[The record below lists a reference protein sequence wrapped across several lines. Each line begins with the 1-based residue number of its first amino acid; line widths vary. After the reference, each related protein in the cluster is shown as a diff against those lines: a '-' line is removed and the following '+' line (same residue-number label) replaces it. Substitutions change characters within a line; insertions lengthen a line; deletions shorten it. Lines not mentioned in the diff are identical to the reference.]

1 MTLQSIAE
9 RLLTEYEQPD
19 FDRLVEELR
28 PHLTVDL
35 IAHLKKRV
43 DEEKLKDA
51 QFALRIAT
59 LAQSL
64 VPYISEPEAEAL
76 AYWAKGTALLHLS
89 RYQEAVACCY
99 SAAAIYQA
107 QGQLLPLLGVQT
119 SIVVALRNL
128 GDHQAVFALELEV
141 RARAKALGEP
151 AQPYLG
157 ALEISLG
164 AIYRQLGNLEAALEA
179 YERAHVIFTQLG
191 DAIEVARTDINRSN
205 VLQDMS
211 RFIAAQELL
220 LGARQ
225 TLAQA
230 DQLAQ
235 QVAYVDSNLGVLAYR
250 RGQYQEAL
258 TYFEAAR
265 QGFAGLDTLIT
276 MVDLRRCLIYRKLNL
291 IEETINLAAT
301 VEPILAQKGMLVQQG
316 LALYLLGASYQLSY
330 AFKQAEHYLTKARN
344 VLQQQEVR
352 AILFEVDYDLA
363 RLAYLS
369 GRIDDAQQLAQQ
381 LVMTISADTW
391 PLLAAQIQLLLAQ
404 CALIKQP
411 ESARDH
417 VQAALEL
424 SITYLL
430 HEITIAAHHL
440 MGQILQKTASAQL
453 AWSEYQK
460 AMQKIESLRVDL
472 LVDEFRIGFMEDK
485 QPIYAD
491 ALRLSQQIAT
501 PAQLLS
507 LLNLVHTAPLPR
519 LSSTLPADDPLQSEL
534 VALRE
539 EWHWYQNKLEEAQP
553 DEDAAAITA
562 SRRQVEAKLADLSHR
577 WHSYQASVPSTAP
590 IAAGELWRSE
600 AAEPFLSHIQQ
611 NLQPNEC
618 LLHYYLINGTFQALL
633 VKKDAIHI
641 RPNLSPAKP
650 LVRVLRGWSRHLSQ
664 IHLISQSPLTAKS
677 LAQRYLTRFYQALV
691 APLTADLENVS
702 HLFVVMPPD
711 WHNLPLAAFF
721 DGQHYLAERYQISYL
736 SAPEVLTDTR
746 TPLESPTRALIIGH
760 SNEGQYPGI
769 LYATHTIKQ
778 NFPAGWGSTLLMD
791 ADATLEKFK
800 VASRESNLIHLATHA
815 TFRVDNPL
823 FSWARLAG
831 HRLTVAELYQ
841 MKLPHNPLVVFSA
854 CETGRGKPRG
864 GGLLG
869 MGRALLAAGASGLV
883 VTLWRV
889 EDQATAHLMVDF
901 YAQLGRHKK
910 ITHVASAALHQAQQ
924 QAIAEQQHPFFW
936 AGFIFIQG

>member
-1 MTLQSIAE
+1 MTPQEITK
-9 RLLTEYEQPD
+9 RLLVQHEQPD
-19 FDRLVEELR
+19 FDHLIKELR
-28 PHLTVDL
+28 PHLTIDL
-35 IAHLKKRV
+35 IAYLKKRV
-43 DEEKLKDA
+43 DKEKLKDA
-51 QFALRIAT
+51 HLALRIAT
-59 LAQSL
+59 LAESL
-64 VPYISEPEAEAL
+64 VPYISQPEAEAL
-76 AYWAKGTALLHLS
+76 AHWTKGTALLHLS
-89 RYQEAVACCY
+89 GYQEALVYCH
-99 SAAAIYQA
+99 SAAAIYEA
-107 QGQLLPLLGVQT
+107 QGQLLPWVGVQS
-119 SIVVALRNL
+119 SIVAALRNL
-128 GDHQAVFALELEV
+128 GDHQAIFALAPEV
-141 RARAKALGEP
+141 RARAKTLGAP

-157 ALEISLG
+157 SLEMNLG
-164 AIYRQLGNLEAALEA
+164 AIYRQLGDLEAALEA
-179 YERAHVIFTQLG
+179 YERGRAIFAQLG
-191 DAIEVARTDINRSN
+191 DAIEVARIDSNRSN

-220 LGARQ
+220 LDARQ
-225 TLAQA
+225 TLTQA
-230 DQLAQ
+230 DQLGQ
-235 QVAYVDSNLGVLAYR
+235 QVAYVDLNLGVLAYR
-250 RGQYQEAL
+250 RGRYEEAL
-258 TYFEAAR
+258 THFEAAR
-265 QGFAGLDTLIT
+265 QGFAGIDTWIA

-291 IEETINLAAT
+291 IEETMNLAAT
-301 VEPILAQKGMLVQQG
+301 VEPIFAQKGMLVQQG
-316 LALYLLGASYQLSY
+316 LALYLLGAAYQLSS
-330 AFKQAEHYLTKARN
+330 AFKQAEYYLTKARN
-344 VLQQQEVR
+344 VLLEQGVR

-363 RLAYLS
+363 HLAYLS

-381 LVMTISADTW
+381 LLMTIAADTW
-391 PLLAAQIQLLLAQ
+391 PLLAAQTRLLLAQ

-417 VQAALEL
+417 AQAALEL

-440 MGQILQKTASAQL
+440 MGQILEKRASAQL

-460 AMQKIESLRVDL
+460 AMQKIESLRVNL
-472 LVDEFRIGFMEDK
+472 LVDEFRIGFMENK

-491 ALRLSQQIAT
+491 AVRLSQQIAT

-507 LLNLVHTAPLPR
+507 LLNLAHTAPLPR
-519 LSSTLPADDPLQSEL
+519 FSSALPTEHPLQREL
-534 VALRE
+534 VGLRE
-539 EWHWYQNKLEEAQP
+539 EWHWYQNKLEEAQH

-562 SRRQVEAKLADLSHR
+562 SRRQIEAKLADLSHR
-577 WHSYQASVPSTAP
+577 WHSYQASVPSTPP
-590 IAAGELWRSE
+590 IAARERWRSE
-600 AAEPFLSHIQQ
+600 AAEQFLSHIQQ
-611 NLQPNEC
+611 NLQQNEC
-618 LLHYYLINGTFQALL
+618 LLHYYLINDTFQALL

-641 RPNLSPAKP
+641 QPNLSPAKP

-664 IHLISQSPLTAKS
+664 INLISQSPLTAKS
-677 LAQRYLTRFYQALV
+677 LAQRYLHRLYQALI
-691 APLTADLENVS
+691 APLSADLENIN

-721 DGQHYLAERYQISYL
+721 DGQHYLTERYQISYL

-746 TPLESPTRALIIGH
+746 TPLESPTRALMIGH
-760 SNEGQYPGI
+760 SNEGEYPGI

-778 NFPAGWGSTLLMD
+778 NFPAGWSSTLLMD
-791 ADATLEKFK
+791 ADATFEKFK
-800 VASRESNLIHLATHA
+800 QASRESNLIHLATHA

-854 CETGRGKPRG
+854 CETGLGKPRG

-901 YAQLGRHKK
+901 YAQLARYEQ

-924 QAIAEQQHPFFW
+924 QAIAKEQHPFFW